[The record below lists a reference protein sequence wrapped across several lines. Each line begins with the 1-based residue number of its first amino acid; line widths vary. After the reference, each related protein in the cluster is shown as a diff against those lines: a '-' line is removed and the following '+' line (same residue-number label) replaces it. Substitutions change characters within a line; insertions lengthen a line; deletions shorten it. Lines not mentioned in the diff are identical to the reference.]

1 MTLEL
6 VPLADLRPD
15 PDDSA
20 PLYLQLAK
28 RLTEAIRNGRWSA
41 GDALPSERQMCEILG
56 VSRVTLRKA
65 LDTLAADG
73 LVEARHG
80 SGTFVANR
88 VHQPMSV
95 LTSFSYDMQS
105 RGQTPSSRWL
115 KHGYFPATPEEA
127 MALGATPGEPIFRLH
142 RLRLADGEPM
152 AIEIAVLNRD
162 DVPDPEAIGTSL
174 YAYLAG
180 RGREPVRALEHLRA
194 TILRGEEASVLSM
207 PDNSAALYI
216 TRVGYLAD
224 GKVVEFTRSY
234 YRGDR
239 YDFVAEL
246 HRQPDASGPAE

>member
-1 MTLEL
+1 MTVTLE
-6 VPLADLRPD
+6 PLANLRPD

-28 RLTEAIRNGRWSA
+28 RLAEAIRNGRWSP
-41 GDALPSERQMCEILG
+41 GDALPSERQMCEILS

-80 SGTFVANR
+80 SGTFVADR
-88 VHQPMSV
+88 VHQAMSV
-95 LTSFSYDMQS
+95 LTSFSDDMQS
-105 RGQTPSSRWL
+105 RGRAPSSHWL
-115 KHGYFPATPEEA
+115 KHGFFPATPEEA
-127 MALGATPGEPIFRLH
+127 MALGLAPGEPIFRLH
-142 RLRLADGEPM
+142 RLRLADDEPM
-152 AIEIAVLNRD
+152 AIEIAVLSRT
-162 DVPDPEAIGTSL
+162 DVPDPDAIGASL
-174 YAYLAG
+174 YAYLAA

-216 TRVGYLAD
+216 TRIGYLSD

-246 HRQPDASGPAE
+246 HRQTETPRPAE

>member
-1 MTLEL
+1 MTIEL
-6 VPLADLRPD
+6 APLADLRPD
-15 PDDSA
+15 PEESA

-28 RLTEAIRNGRWSA
+28 RLTDAIRNGRWKA
-41 GDALPSERQMCEILG
+41 GDALPSERQMCEVLG

-80 SGTFVANR
+80 SGTFVADR

-95 LTSFSYDMQS
+95 LTSFSYDMES

-127 MALGATPGEPIFRLH
+127 MALGLAPGEPIFRLH

-152 AIEIAVLNRD
+152 AIEIAVLNRS
-162 DVPDPEAIGTSL
+162 DVPDPESIGPSL
-174 YAYLAG
+174 YAYLAT
-180 RGREPVRALEHLRA
+180 RGREPTRALEHLRA
-194 TILRGEEASVLSM
+194 TILRGEEAAILSV
-207 PDNSAALYI
+207 PKNSAALYI
-216 TRVGYLAD
+216 TRVGYLPD
-224 GKVVEFTRSY
+224 GRVVEFTRSY

-246 HRQPDASGPAE
+246 HRQPESARHTG